1 MPSLWA
7 ILKRGLLSWSLAQAL
22 QDRFPLPEGL
32 PHEKA
37 FALTSGMQTPSL
49 V

>member
-7 ILKRGLLSWSLAQAL
+7 ILKRRLMSWSLAQAL
-22 QDRFPLPEGL
+22 QDRFPLPDGL
-32 PHEKA
+32 FDEKA
-37 FALTSGMQTPSL
+37 FALTSGMQTLAL